1 MARAALPSS
10 DDESE
15 SDPLPPPKPKPKRRS
30 ADDVSS
36 NEITVS
42 RTRQPDARRPSAKVA
57 TTDKENLLA
66 AEASLAAA
74 NKKILKLRK
83 KVGATAP
90 PLEDNNGGDSGPESE
105 DDAEPINASFV
116 SSITPLGRLPVPVA
130 RTAPLLP
137 RKTKKATSTETPVI
151 SSRAFKNLPEHTQDQ
166 DAPGDDLIEDDAADD
181 DLLDFDN
188 NDRAPSS
195 PSPPQVPSPQ
205 GQTEATGEKRRR
217 RDSGMSSLPPTKRSK
232 SKGKESKFRED
243 FVLVAGAKPKA
254 GDYEPVVEALLLR
267 AMAEY
272 STRITKHGSHIRG
285 KVVDGFRPLFATHFG
300 FQRSNSKTII
310 AENKTRYEAII
321 NKASYHYKKTTARTG
336 YGENS
341 IFVTARQHS
350 IYKDKNSLAAIFRS
364 QFDPHPAPYLA
375 LEFTILQ
382 HLTGEWST
390 GSYLPTPFA
399 EKDVV
404 QSYRIHLTDIE
415 KWINCNP
422 VVTEKLRKKWFKRAA
437 QNFGPVEPKEDTHLD
452 EEDQDALR
460 MELDGRTG
468 DTDSENED
476 AAEAM

>member
-15 SDPLPPPKPKPKRRS
+15 SDPLPPPKPKAKRRS

-272 STRITKHGSHIRG
+272 STRVLTREGFPQTLAFQWARECFSNACAAAKLRYILTDRMAKLITKRGSHIRG

-300 FQRSNSKTII
+300 FQRSNSKTVI
-310 AENKTRYEAII
+310 AENKTRYKAII

-382 HLTGEWST
+382 HLTGECST

-404 QSYRIHLTDIE
+404 QSYRTHLTDIE

-437 QNFGPVEPKEDTHLD
+437 
-452 EEDQDALR
+452 
-460 MELDGRTG
+460 
-468 DTDSENED
+468 
-476 AAEAM
+476 